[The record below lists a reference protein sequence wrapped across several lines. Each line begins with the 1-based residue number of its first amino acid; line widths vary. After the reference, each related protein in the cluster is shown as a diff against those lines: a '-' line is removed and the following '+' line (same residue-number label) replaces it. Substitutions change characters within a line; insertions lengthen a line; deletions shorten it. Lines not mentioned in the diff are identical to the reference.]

1 MSTFLWYSP
10 ADCTDANRL
19 FKAVDVMKA
28 VAELLE
34 SVGGVIPPYLPGVMI
49 DFLLSTAELPR
60 EIANDLNSEQDGN
73 VRHCKCCERGGVSR
87 VNAL

>member
-1 MSTFLWYSP
+1 MPTGF
-10 ADCTDANRL
+10 

-34 SVGGVIPPYLPGVMI
+34 SVEGLIPPYLPGVMI
-49 DFLLSTAELPR
+49 DFLVSTAELTR

-73 VRHCKCCERGGVSR
+73 VRHCECCDRGGTS
-87 VNAL
+87 